1 MTGDKHVFVDNIA
14 SSHPSVHESEAIRAA
29 ESAFPGTHNGHPI
42 KLEYFAKEDGA
53 VSLVHS
59 IQIQDFDADV
69 FFEVYVDAHTAEI
82 VSATN
87 FVAEA
92 GVCPFN
98 FYRSRL
104 SHHAGLLVHR
114 CSHYQAKR
122 PSGIKS
128 YYRPSRYDCVLV
140 GLA

>member
-1 MTGDKHVFVDNIA
+1 MTGDKHVFVDNIP

-42 KLEYFAKEDGA
+42 KLEYFAKEDGS

-92 GVCPFN
+92 GVCPFTSI
-98 FYRSRL
+98 YL
-104 SHHAGLLVHR
+104 SKLTLSSCWVASTPLFPL
-114 CSHYQAKR
+114 
-122 PSGIKS
+122 PSKTS
-128 YYRPSRYDCVLV
+128 FKD
-140 GLA
+140 